1 MVIGLIKNQCGNIL
15 LQKRIDALIPA
26 ANEKWEFPGGR
37 VEFGELP
44 EEALVREAR
53 EEVGCTISIQRLLP
67 LVQSPVWERTD
78 GKILQVFVLCY
89 EAEYLSGEP
98 KSNDPKVA
106 EIGWFSRK
114 EACTLDLLKGIRE
127 FIELAR

>member
-53 EEVGCTISIQRLLP
+53 EEVGCTISKCSTT
-67 LVQSPVWERTD
+67 SPTCSVSCLGKD
-78 GKILQVFVLCY
+78 GWQDFAGFCFML
-89 EAEYLSGEP
+89 
-98 KSNDPKVA
+98 
-106 EIGWFSRK
+106 
-114 EACTLDLLKGIRE
+114 
-127 FIELAR
+127 